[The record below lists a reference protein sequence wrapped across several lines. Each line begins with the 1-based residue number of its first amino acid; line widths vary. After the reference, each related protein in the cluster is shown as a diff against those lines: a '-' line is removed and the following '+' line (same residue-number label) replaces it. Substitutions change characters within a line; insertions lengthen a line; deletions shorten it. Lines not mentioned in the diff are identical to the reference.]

1 MSASWLFL
9 AATLAKWA
17 GWAFLFHALSS
28 GVRMAATRSF
38 GGSLAAS
45 AVKSAWVGGLLAL
58 AGQFVPAELGRAVEP
73 GFWIPLAW
81 LYMPFPG
88 WLVVAGVLM
97 AGNNAAR
104 ATSAV
109 TSDQAAASWRAAG
122 WWTASA
128 VVGLYWFWKWKAE
141 ATIFRGSLH
150 VQPSTLV
157 GLIAL
162 ALVAVYVMA
171 LIQQRARAKGLAT
184 KVVQHI
190 VLLAGCVV
198 FGIPFA
204 WMLITS
210 FKEDRDMANVNG
222 VVWVP
227 KVQLTHEYDD
237 PERPLVR
244 AKLDGRSV
252 LANVTRESS
261 DGKMEL
267 EIERPYLL
275 RGRTFSAQKG
285 DVGKELRQQ
294 PIWTYEL
301 EGTKVT
307 AFTIQERTD
316 GKREAEVM
324 EPESLKGKRFVDVPE
339 KFDPVRQVGLRW
351 QNYTEA
357 LEWMPFETNYGLR
370 YLQNTLVIVIMS
382 VIGTV
387 LSSSVVAYGFGRLR
401 FPWRDQLFNLMLAT
415 MMLPAAVTMMP
426 RFLIFRGLG
435 WIDTLLPLWVP
446 AFFASAFN
454 VFLLRQFFSTIPMEL
469 EEAAR
474 IDGCNYFQTFWR
486 VMLPQVKPALA
497 AIAIW
502 TFMGAWNDFL
512 GPLIYV
518 MSPENLPLSYALQ
531 LFSGDRGTEAGLMMA
546 FSTMTVLPVVL
557 LFFLAQRYF
566 IEGVQLSGLGG
577 R

>member
-1 MSASWLFL
+1 VNPAWLFL
-9 AATLAKWA
+9 LSTTAKWV
-17 GWAFLFHALSS
+17 GWLFLFHAVSCV
-28 GVRMAATRSF
+28 VRMAAARAW
-38 GGSLAAS
+38 GGPLQQAA
-45 AVKSAWVGGLLAL
+45 VRSAWVGGLLAVV
-58 AGQFVPAELGRAVEP
+58 GQFVPADVGRVVEP
-73 GFWIPLAW
+73 GMWLPLAW
-81 LYMPFPG
+81 VYMPFPG
-88 WLVVAGVLM
+88 WMVVASVAMVVNRAVQAKGSVTQEQAAALWKAAGAWAVSAVVGAAWFKAWGAEVTLLRGAVHVQPTTVAGVL
-97 AGNNAAR
+97 
-104 ATSAV
+104 
-109 TSDQAAASWRAAG
+109 
-122 WWTASA
+122 
-128 VVGLYWFWKWKAE
+128 
-141 ATIFRGSLH
+141 
-150 VQPSTLV
+150 
-157 GLIAL
+157 AL
-162 ALVAVYVMA
+162 AVVAVYLMA
-171 LIQQRARAKGLAT
+171 LVQRRAKAKGLAT
-184 KVVQHI
+184 RIVQHI

-198 FGIPFA
+198 FGVPFA
-204 WMLITS
+204 WMLVTS
-210 FKEDRDMANVNG
+210 FKEDRDMANING

-227 KVQLTHEYDD
+227 RVQLTHAFDD
-237 PERPLVR
+237 PDRPLVR
-244 AKLDGRSV
+244 TRLDGRSV
-252 LANVTRESS
+252 LANVTSESS
-261 DGKMEL
+261 GGTLEL

-275 RGRTFSAQKG
+275 RGRTFSEKKSEVTKV
-285 DVGKELRQQ
+285 DRQQ
-294 PIWTYEL
+294 PVWTFDL
-301 EGTKVT
+301 EGTEVT
-307 AFTIQERTD
+307 AFTVQERTD
-316 GKREAEVM
+316 GKREAEVL
-324 EPESLKGKRFVDVPE
+324 EPAALKGRRFVDVPE
-339 KFDPVRQVGLRW
+339 KFKPVRQVGLRW

-370 YLQNTLVIVIMS
+370 YLQNTLVIVVMS
-382 VIGTV
+382 VVGTV
-387 LSSSVVAYGFGRLR
+387 LSSSLVAYGFGRLR

-502 TFMGAWNDFL
+502 TFMGAWNDFM